1 LRFRPWALDFT
12 PDDAGNPPWPHQE
25 VVNPYYTDD
34 FLQWTTADW
43 DPALR
48 FWTLAYD
55 KQLTEWLKSVDQ
67 SRTYVMAGREF
78 GAQPDLWQ
86 YDRPQLLAMG
96 WLEPLDLAWQ
106 PDPAL
111 QGTVNWAA
119 AKSNAWNMIA
129 AEIQELQQLMQDDR
143 DRYLA
148 EIDLQA
154 DNGPDYIMAFIQA
167 HIERYPWTIEL
178 INCGL
183 AIGNIAYSYY
193 KAKFKRVRPSFLCP
207 GLAPAFGPPGHPSFP
222 SGHSFLAHLMALL
235 LLEIPGIRQRYG
247 MFALLTPNAPPSGLP
262 GQSVAPYPIVTISQA
277 NPAVVTLSSI
287 GLAAHGLGAGEQ
299 VVFQTTGTLP
309 PPITPGTPYYVLPNA
324 LTPSTFQISTTVQ
337 GPPIATTAAGSGTH
351 TINRNPLLGRGMV
364 NSPLLWLSQR
374 IAKNRERLGVHY
386 QSDSMGSRHF
396 AAALWR
402 ALLHDTSANGIYCPT
417 LISVINHATAEWPTK
432 WP

>member
-1 LRFRPWALDFT
+1 
-12 PDDAGNPPWPHQE
+12 
-25 VVNPYYTDD
+25 
-34 FLQWTTADW
+34 
-43 DPALR
+43 
-48 FWTLAYD
+48 
-55 KQLTEWLKSVDQ
+55 
-67 SRTYVMAGREF
+67 MAGREF

-351 TINRNPLLGRGMV
+351 AINRNPLLGRGMV